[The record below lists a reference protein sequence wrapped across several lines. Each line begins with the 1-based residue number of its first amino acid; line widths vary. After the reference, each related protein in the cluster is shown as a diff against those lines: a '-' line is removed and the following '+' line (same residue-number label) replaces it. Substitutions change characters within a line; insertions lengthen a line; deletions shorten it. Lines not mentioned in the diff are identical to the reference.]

1 MQAASPADPAIWGRS
16 RERHHLSCRARAL
29 EPKASSHEN
38 RGMPSLASLVVVV
51 GPIASGKSSVA
62 ARVAE
67 LLLASAKTSAVVDLD
82 DVAECLVAPAS
93 EWEATWRRARQ
104 VHDEL
109 VASFRRS
116 GVHHVVAHGS
126 FFYAD
131 EPSSTASGVGDDEAV
146 RVLLSVPYEVAL
158 QRVREDPDRGVTKD
172 PNFLLWT
179 HERFAERAPSLPT
192 FELQFDTT
200 VASVDE
206 IAGAVVSRL
215 VS

>member
-1 MQAASPADPAIWGRS
+1 
-16 RERHHLSCRARAL
+16 
-29 EPKASSHEN
+29 
-38 RGMPSLASLVVVV
+38 MPSLASLVVVV

-62 ARVAE
+62 TRAAE
-67 LLLASAKTSAVVDLD
+67 LLLATGKTSAVVDLD
-82 DVAECLVAPAS
+82 DVAECLIAPPGD
-93 EWEATWRRARQ
+93 WESTWRRARK

-109 VASFRRS
+109 VAAFRRS
-116 GVHHVVAHGS
+116 GVDHVIAHGS

-131 EPSSTASGVGDDEAV
+131 ESYATSSGVGDDEAV

-158 QRVREDPDRGVTKD
+158 ERVREDPDRGITKD

-179 HERFAERAPSLPT
+179 HERFAQRAPTLPT

-200 VASVDE
+200 VASVEE
-206 IAGAVVSRL
+206 IAEAVVTRL